1 VSFGCRVREDA
12 GGGRAERSSGSA
24 DEAALRA
31 SHMGW
36 LHMWRVAESD
46 RLQQRPA
53 SITDDIVL
61 ARKYFQK
68 AAATC

>member
-1 VSFGCRVREDA
+1 
-12 GGGRAERSSGSA
+12 
-24 DEAALRA
+24 
-31 SHMGW
+31 MGW